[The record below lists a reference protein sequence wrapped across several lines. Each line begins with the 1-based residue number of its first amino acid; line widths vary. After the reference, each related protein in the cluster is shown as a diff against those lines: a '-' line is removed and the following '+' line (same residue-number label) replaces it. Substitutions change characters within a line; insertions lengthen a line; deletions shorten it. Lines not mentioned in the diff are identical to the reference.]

1 MPQNKHISK
10 NKLFFGQPILSWL
23 TQATKHNYYS
33 HNFLLMK
40 NLLAILLLNLL
51 FASALIGQAVVE
63 IGQPVLE
70 RRPGE
75 MVVQLTKGVRPEV
88 FIAKLNRLS
97 GGSAGLYL
105 KKNIVAEWDLFL
117 IGFEEGFGDPMDLVE
132 HSNQMAEVVFAQ
144 LNDIAQ
150 ERSVIPND
158 PDWLQQSD
166 MSLIKAPEAWAT
178 STGGLTLKGDTIV
191 VAVLEK
197 GILFSHPDLVP
208 NRWWNWAEIPNDGI
222 DNDGNGFV
230 DDRGGWNPS
239 DSADNTG
246 NQGFH
251 GTAVCGI
258 IGAVGNNDL
267 GVAGIN
273 WNIKMMN
280 LSGVESVANILE
292 AYFYVYNMRRRY
304 NETNG
309 AQGAFVVA
317 TNASFGFDNSFPS
330 SMPGFKNWCSFYDSL
345 GKVGVLNVGAT
356 TNANTDV
363 DTYGDMPTFCGSE
376 YLITVNQ
383 VNALG
388 SRISSGYGKIS
399 IDLAAPGTGT
409 YTTYNVGNN
418 TPGYKGF
425 TGTSAATPHVTG
437 AVGLLYS
444 LGCEGFTFDALTDPG
459 TCALRVRDAILN
471 NTEPTAALKDIT
483 VTGGYLNLERA
494 INGVTEVCNGAVGI
508 LDVITVQTQMQ
519 GNEIKLFY
527 QTPTTLPYKFRVF
540 NMLGQ
545 QLYEENV
552 YPKQFYENFVKY
564 DFTHLPRAVYILSI
578 SRGNA
583 IVSVKFP
590 KI

>member
-1 MPQNKHISK
+1 
-10 NKLFFGQPILSWL
+10 
-23 TQATKHNYYS
+23 
-33 HNFLLMK
+33 MK
-40 NLLAILLLNLL
+40 NLLSILLLHLL
-51 FASALIGQAVVE
+51 LSPALFSQSLSSQTAA
-63 IGQPVLE
+63 E

-75 MVVQLTKGVRPEV
+75 MVVQLAKNTRPEV
-88 FIAKLNRLS
+88 FIANLNRFF
-97 GGSAGLYL
+97 GSENGVYL
-105 KKNIVAEWDLFL
+105 KRNIAPEWDLFL
-117 IGFEEGFGDPMDLVE
+117 IGFDENTGNAPLLAEYAD
-132 HSNQMAEVVFAQ
+132 QMTEVVFAQ
-144 LNDIAQ
+144 LNFIAQ
-150 ERSVIPND
+150 ERGVIPND
-158 PDWLQQSD
+158 TDWLQQAD
-166 MSLIKAPEAWAT
+166 MNLIKAPEAWAT

-197 GILFSHPDLVP
+197 GMLFSHPDLAP
-208 NRWWNWAEIPNDGI
+208 NRWWNWAEIPNDNI

-239 DSADNTG
+239 DGADNTG

-258 IGAVGNNDL
+258 IGAVGNNNM

-273 WNIKMMN
+273 WNVKMMN
-280 LSGVESVANILE
+280 LSGVETVADILE

-304 NETNG
+304 NQTNG
-309 AQGAFVVA
+309 AEGAFVVA
-317 TNASFGFDNSFPS
+317 TNASFGFDNTFPN
-330 SMPGFKNWCSFYDSL
+330 SMPDFKEWCSFYDSL
-345 GKVGVLNVGAT
+345 GRVGVLNVGAT

-363 DTYGDMPTFCGSE
+363 DMYGDMPTACGSE
-376 YLITVNQ
+376 YLVTVNQ
-383 VNALG
+383 VNSLG
-388 SRISSGYGKIS
+388 ARVSSGFGKVS

-409 YTTYNVGNN
+409 YSTSNVGNN
-418 TPGYKGF
+418 TPGYNSF

-444 LGCEGFTFDALTDPG
+444 LGCEGFTEDAISDPG
-459 TCALRVRDAILN
+459 ACALRVRDAILN

-494 INGVTEVCNGAVGI
+494 INGVTELCNGAVGP
-508 LDVITVQTQMQ
+508 LDIITVQTLVQ
-519 GNEIKLFY
+519 GNEVRLFY

-545 QLYEENV
+545 QLHEEEL
-552 YPKQFYENFVKY
+552 YPKQFYENYVRY
-564 DFTHLPRAVYILSI
+564 DFTHLPRAVYVLSI

>member
-1 MPQNKHISK
+1 M
-10 NKLFFGQPILSWL
+10 
-23 TQATKHNYYS
+23 
-33 HNFLLMK
+33 
-40 NLLAILLLNLL
+40 
-51 FASALIGQAVVE
+51 
-63 IGQPVLE
+63 
-70 RRPGE
+70 
-75 MVVQLTKGVRPEV
+75 
-88 FIAKLNRLS
+88 
-97 GGSAGLYL
+97 
-105 KKNIVAEWDLFL
+105 
-117 IGFEEGFGDPMDLVE
+117 
-132 HSNQMAEVVFAQ
+132 
-144 LNDIAQ
+144 
-150 ERSVIPND
+150 
-158 PDWLQQSD
+158 
-166 MSLIKAPEAWAT
+166 
-178 STGGLTLKGDTIV
+178 
-191 VAVLEK
+191 
-197 GILFSHPDLVP
+197 
-208 NRWWNWAEIPNDGI
+208 
-222 DNDGNGFV
+222 
-230 DDRGGWNPS
+230 
-239 DSADNTG
+239 
-246 NQGFH
+246 
-251 GTAVCGI
+251 
-258 IGAVGNNDL
+258 
-267 GVAGIN
+267 
-273 WNIKMMN
+273 
-280 LSGVESVANILE
+280 
-292 AYFYVYNMRRRY
+292 
-304 NETNG
+304 
-309 AQGAFVVA
+309 
-317 TNASFGFDNSFPS
+317 
-330 SMPGFKNWCSFYDSL
+330 

-409 YTTYNVGNN
+409 YTTYNVGSN

-459 TCALRVRDAILN
+459 ACALRVRDAILN

>member
-1 MPQNKHISK
+1 MK
-10 NKLFFGQPILSWL
+10 
-23 TQATKHNYYS
+23 
-33 HNFLLMK
+33 NFLT
-40 NLLAILLLNLL
+40 ILLLQSLLAPALLGQSLSDQNGNLN
-51 FASALIGQAVVE
+51 
-63 IGQPVLE
+63 

-75 MVVQLTKGVRPEV
+75 MVVQLAKGAQPEAFV
-88 FIAKLNRLS
+88 AKMKRLF
-97 GGSAGLYL
+97 GDETGIYL
-105 KKNIVAEWDLFL
+105 KKKVVAEWDLFL
-117 IGFEEGFGDPMDLVE
+117 IGFQEGVE
-132 HSNQMAEVVFAQ
+132 NAGLLSERANEMAEVVFAQ
-144 LNDIAQ
+144 LNYIAQ
-150 ERSVIPND
+150 ERGVIPND
-158 PDWLQQSD
+158 PDWPQQAD
-166 MSLIKAPEAWAT
+166 MNLINAPEAWAT

-239 DSADNTG
+239 DQADNTG

-258 IGAVGNNDL
+258 IGAVGDNNM

-273 WNIKMMN
+273 WNIKIMN
-280 LSGVESVANILE
+280 VSGVETVANILE
-292 AYFYVYNMRRRY
+292 AYYYVYNMRRQY
-304 NETNG
+304 NQSNG

-317 TNASFGFDNSFPS
+317 TNASFGFDNTFPN
-330 SMPGFKNWCSFYDSL
+330 SMPDFKNWCSFYDSL
-345 GKVGVLNVGAT
+345 GRVGVLNVGAT
-356 TNANTDV
+356 TNSNTDV
-363 DTYGDMPTFCGSE
+363 DMYGDMPTACGSE
-376 YLITVNQ
+376 YLITVNH
-383 VNALG
+383 VNSLG
-388 SRISSGYGKIS
+388 ARMSSGFGKVS
-399 IDLAAPGTGT
+399 IDLAAPGVGT

-418 TPGYKGF
+418 TPGYGLF

-444 LGCEGFTFDALTDPG
+444 LGCEGFTVDALSDPG
-459 TCALRVRDAILN
+459 ACALRVRDAILN
-471 NTEPTAALKDIT
+471 NTEPSSALKNIT
-483 VTGGYLNLERA
+483 ATGGYLNLERA
-494 INGVTEVCNGAVGI
+494 INGVTELCNGAVGPLDI
-508 LDVITVQTQMQ
+508 LTVQTLVQ
-519 GNEIKLFY
+519 GNEVRLYY

-545 QLYEENV
+545 QLHEETL
-552 YPKQFYENFVKY
+552 YPKQFYENYVRY
-564 DFTHLPRAVYILSI
+564 DFTHLPKAVYVLSI